1 MLSQNRPTIPWRVVI
16 AIALMLV
23 AMSGC
28 RHTPPSSP
36 PPSPPPP
43 PLIKPSKVV
52 ISEHHD
58 QEIKEIMEL
67 ARLDRWE
74 EAQNKANALWEKDR
88 KNPIVMRVH
97 VWVDQQAQLRRA
109 QALEDKIREIDAKNS
124 VFNPTFKSLVTEQKD
139 RGLPPRKDV
148 RDAVDRIENTPYFP
162 DSYGTTVHTQA
173 PSFDFES
180 AKGRMVKALDKEVT
194 VHLECSL
201 ETLLVYLSKEV
212 GINIVADKSL
222 PALKQNLS
230 VHLEKVKLSELFRY
244 IARNYDLQFQ
254 TGPDLVWVVDA
265 KDPKHIMEE
274 TRFYRLRKGFIL
286 PAQFGAKSLT
296 HSETKAAT
304 ATNIV
309 DTTSLQ
315 NFVNDQA
322 PEIPSL
328 EKAIKDLVAGGT
340 NALKYMI
347 DFERNLVMAR
357 GTPEQL
363 EMLERVIREFD
374 QPVQQVLIEAR
385 FVTVSKPAFMQ
396 LGVLWETGRNAN
408 QTALPRDFT
417 GLVDSQN
424 FPQTIAAG
432 GAATPAVG
440 IGIQEAFAKV
450 FGAADLS
457 ATISALEQ
465 SGESQTLSAPRLTVL
480 NNRPSRISNGLVQYY
495 YEEYQ
500 VLPIVQQYYTSSSF
514 VPSGKPTQIVAGAE
528 LNVLASISGDGKS
541 ILLAL
546 NPRVNTDV
554 ELVTYATLS
563 QLNASGQV
571 QSAFNISLPQ
581 YRTEEISTR
590 MVVKSGETVVMG
602 GVLERERSTYVESVP
617 VLGDL
622 PYVGMLF
629 RRRTEV
635 DTPRYLLIFVTATI
649 VKDTGEFLVYD
660 DAGTSPNSPPPNPF
674 PASPPPV
681 NPLPTTALPGVSVRP
696 MLELSNAPPANLA
709 PASPKPTNVPP
720 LSPAPAQPASTN
732 APPAG
737 APPTNPGPTNA
748 TSASQAPPNAGKA
761 PPTNLTPLTPVT
773 PLTTNIVPQPR

>member
-1 MLSQNRPTIPWRVVI
+1 MLSQNRLTIPSKAVT
-16 AIALMLV
+16 AIVLMLV

-28 RHTPPSSP
+28 QHSPPSP
-36 PPSPPPP
+36 PPSPSPPPP
-43 PLIKPSKVV
+43 PPKPPKVV
-52 ISEHHD
+52 FSKSHD

-67 ARLDRWE
+67 ARQDRWE
-74 EAQNKANALWEKDR
+74 EAQTKAFLLWQQNKN
-88 KNPIVMRVH
+88 NPIVMRVH

-124 VFNPTFKSLVTEQKD
+124 VFNPTFKSLLTEQKD

-162 DSYGTTVHTQA
+162 DNYGKTIHEQG
-173 PSFDFES
+173 PLFDFES
-180 AKGRMVKALDKEVT
+180 VKGRMFKALEKEVT
-194 VHLECSL
+194 VQLDNVPL
-201 ETLLVYLSKEV
+201 ETILVRLSQDA

-222 PALKQNLS
+222 PALKQVLS
-230 VHLEKVKLSELFRY
+230 VHLDKVKLSEFFRY

-254 TGPDLVWVVDA
+254 TGPELVWVVDA

-286 PAQFGAKSLT
+286 PAQFGPKDLT
-296 HSETKAAT
+296 HTVTKAPT
-304 ATNIV
+304 LTNVV
-309 DTTSLQ
+309 DTTSLM

-322 PEIPSL
+322 PEMPSL
-328 EKAIKDLVAGGT
+328 EKAIKILEASGT
-340 NALKYMI
+340 NALTHYI
-347 DFERNLVMAR
+347 DYERNLVMAR
-357 GTPEQL
+357 GTPEML

-374 QPVQQVLIEAR
+374 QPIQQVLIEAR
-385 FVTVSKPAFMQ
+385 FVTISKPAFMQ

-408 QTALPRDFT
+408 QTGLPRDFT
-417 GLVDSQN
+417 GIVDSQN

-440 IGIQEAFAKV
+440 IGIQETFAKV
-450 FGAADLS
+450 LGAGDLS

-622 PYVGMLF
+622 PLVGILF

-660 DAGTSPNSPPPNPF
+660 DAGTSSNSLPINPF
-674 PASPPPV
+674 PTNPPPV
-681 NPLPTTALPGVSVRP
+681 NPLPTSELPASLPRP
-696 MLELSNAPPANLA
+696 ILALSNAPPV
-709 PASPKPTNVPP
+709 S
-720 LSPAPAQPASTN
+720 LS
-732 APPAG
+732 
-737 APPTNPGPTNA
+737 PTNA
-748 TSASQAPPNAGKA
+748 AP
-761 PPTNLTPLTPVT
+761 
-773 PLTTNIVPQPR
+773 